1 MDKYETIKQEVQT
14 DPAGRGYAGQGAS
27 VIAGL
32 MNEPIPQSPPKFE
45 DVLITVQQ
53 IALLLIKRGKWKAV
67 IDAAPTNS
75 NAFALVE
82 LSKLA
87 SVADQVG
94 VGELATV
101 VTNLVTAGVLV
112 VADAQALKRIAQR
125 EVKLA
130 RSDALGLYPVSQGDV
145 EKALG

>member
-14 DPAGRGYAGQGAS
+14 DPAGRGYAGRGAS

-130 RSDALGLYPVSQGDV
+130 RSDALGLYPVSQGD
-145 EKALG
+145 